1 MSFLEAVLSFVSSGA
16 PETSTL
22 CSEPRTR
29 SRTHVYPKYRKT
41 IAHGM
46 FLHTTNRSQNG
57 TQIREFATLF
67 ASIGLNFGKS
77 GPLFT
82 CAGPSRAHERQEFA
96 REWLPFLG
104 ACPKATW
111 MTSICEPTAYRASFP
126 MNFAPCRAKF
136 QQIWASFH
144 MRRAI
149 ESP

>member
-67 ASIGLNFGKS
+67 GSIGLIGN
-77 GPLFT
+77 
-82 CAGPSRAHERQEFA
+82 ER
-96 REWLPFLG
+96 
-104 ACPKATW
+104 
-111 MTSICEPTAYRASFP
+111 
-126 MNFAPCRAKF
+126 
-136 QQIWASFH
+136 
-144 MRRAI
+144 RRAADSTVLLF
-149 ESP
+149 ERVLSLSSG